1 MLLFSFQVVYFLLV
15 FVVRSL
21 LLKSK
26 TGINPLT
33 FNKADDA
40 HGFNG
45 KVFTAITFIE
55 LIIVGIYA
63 FKIEWYKYL
72 LPFWYI
78 ENAFYKADRTTLYR
92 TIKTFEE
99 KGIVHQIEDGTG
111 ITKYALCEKGCNC
124 EIETDLHLHFHC
136 NNCNETICLTD
147 HKIPQIKVPDGF
159 VSENVNL
166 VVKGICDKC
175 SGQ

>member
-1 MLLFSFQVVYFLLV
+1 MLLRKQIGQHYTE
-15 FVVRSL
+15 
-21 LLKSK
+21 LLK
-26 TGINPLT
+26 
-33 FNKADDA
+33 
-40 HGFNG
+40 H
-45 KVFTAITFIE
+45 
-55 LIIVGIYA
+55 
-63 FKIEWYKYL
+63 
-72 LPFWYI
+72 
-78 ENAFYKADRTTLYR
+78 
-92 TIKTFEE
+92 FEE
-99 KGIVHQIEDGTG
+99 KEIVHQIDDGTG

-136 NNCNETICLTD
+136 NNCNETICLTE